1 MADDQPPQLL
11 PALRQPRLPNYAPG
25 RHAPGLRIGTHNVLR
40 FRGSLVDLVRD
51 WWEDRLHV
59 ICVQETHLAPGT
71 APALEGRLRAA
82 SAQLLLPHAGFTCYW
97 AHGTGNMAGQ
107 RGVGILIRE
116 DLLRS
121 GALTVA
127 AVPRPFAHPSGNLL
141 LLPIA
146 WRGHRLLLG
155 NAYFPNDF
163 AAQRRFIADTLS
175 PALAEAGAA
184 QRGVVLAGDF
194 NHTLRPSL
202 DRFVAT
208 QRDPA
213 GAPQGWLP
221 DAVAAAA
228 AAHGGGPLAPPPPG
242 RSAESNTAAAMVAAC
257 ARLGLSDALRA
268 HHPDARLFTF
278 RKQGKASLLDRIY
291 VSADTVLPHVTACS
305 ISCVPPSH
313 SDHRPVLLHLVPLTP
328 DPAPPPPGPRMP
340 RLRCDFASDRSL
352 SQEFQ
357 AWARAQEAAAPR
369 DGAALLEWWPG
380 FKRRLGVKLRDLQG
394 RYRAQLSQAGAAL
407 PREAAAAVQRARQAA
422 REALQRF
429 EHAVSPVE
437 ASMCLQDVLQAERA
451 LHVATADSA
460 LRDDARARFTFL
472 HHGER
477 ASRLVSDLMRPPSSS
492 RQVAALRAPHGGGL
506 VTSAPAMADAAVS
519 FFSSVS
525 AAPQCDP
532 GARAQVLAAVRQHAT
547 RVATTAAEAAGRR
560 AMDAGEVAR
569 AVSGLRPGSSP
580 GPDGLPPGVWKL
592 ADRALA
598 PLLCRLGSA
607 IGACGRTP
615 AGFLDGAV
623 VVLHKSGDPTDLA
636 NYRPITL
643 LNTDYRALARVLTAR
658 FTTMLHPVIG
668 REQAACL
675 PGRSIGDNI
684 LLMQLLPS
692 LLALQH
698 GNTLGLPDAGA
709 LVFLDIRKAF
719 DTVCRTF
726 LCDVL
731 RAVGAEAVVPWV
743 TTLLTA
749 TRAVAVVNRAVSNP
763 AEWHA
768 GVRQGCPLSPLL
780 YLLVSWALSCWLR
793 QQESV
798 GLWVGAR
805 LCTCQQYMDDNVVP
819 LRSATPQHVQAL
831 VSALDLFGQ
840 ACGQHINRGKSAI
853 MPIGYA
859 QQVPPPG
866 PMAGQSIMVCGLP
879 LVAKATALGIT
890 FRATVDP
897 ALLPGGHGAPSE
909 SGPAPASSLLRPDDP
924 THAADWPALLLGVR
938 RAFSKIT
945 RLGMSVFGRAIA
957 GSAYGLSRV
966 LYHAEFGGLPASV
979 STEISRTM
987 AALADR
993 GQLPAADEQPP
1004 AAPQPAA
1011 AGRGRRGR
1019 QAPAA
1024 APAAAPPAAAGPP
1037 PRHRLPGLHSSLLPG
1052 HPSRGGFGLLPFEQH
1067 ITARHALHGL
1077 RLLHHL
1083 ASAGDD
1089 AARAAWPPWVEAAA
1103 GILSHS
1109 RVVGLLAPAVALLR
1123 LIVVTRSAAAGELD
1137 PSFDSLP
1144 GSLRRML
1151 VAVRALGPVSPLGGA
1166 SYDAIL
1172 AALAPHAPAMPLWGN
1187 PLLTSRPPPAE
1198 PIAPHDQGYWWDA
1211 GVESTLAQLPGLR
1224 TLADLLALRA
1234 RLRLWRDSRPDWSL
1248 RAYGVSDAYFD
1259 DVWRVRRALLSA
1271 LEVRALVDQPHM
1283 LSLVLDSLW
1292 SSVPLPWR
1300 AAVEAAGHA
1309 PVVGGP
1315 AALMASPEAQ
1325 TAAIRQLLRHLGWHV
1340 PGHDG
1345 RLSPH
1350 TRPILLFPAAAA
1362 AAAAP
1367 GVDDVAAPPPPFQLR
1382 VRDLI
1387 PILCASSSRI
1397 RNDRLHRFTRQ
1408 AVYGVKWS
1416 DGPPAPADG
1425 PPRPALTDSPPPPP
1439 PAALAAPPPPPL
1451 YPALPD
1457 DLYVAAA
1464 APVAEDPP
1472 PLPPAAALAAAEPAA
1487 AFLPPP
1493 AAAAVVA
1500 AQPAAPPPPP
1510 DPAAAAVPL
1519 APLPPVPPPPLNLHD
1534 LPASQARLSM
1544 RLLPELWKLKWGNQH
1559 KEAWW
1564 RLACNGV
1571 SGAGGHDICLAGPC
1585 PCGWELPAACMANPP
1600 TRAAVGAPLMRQ
1612 HTFWGC
1618 SVARAVVGA
1627 LAEALPPAVRP
1638 RLLCTH
1644 IWLCVPPDPAVVNEH
1659 VWRVVC
1665 LAALSAMEYG
1675 RRMLWA
1681 LHLSAARQPPAAAA
1695 PAGAAAG
1702 IQLTLF
1708 EAWGIDPPPAI
1719 AAAAAAANEEAG
1731 AAAAAAAA
1739 SPLQRAAR
1747 AAVADFW
1754 ARLQDFVTLHAA
1766 CEPKRWAGAA
1776 LSAAPSL
1783 SAASGHP
1790 FMQIH
1795 PAGPAGQ
1802 HRRLVLL
1809 VPGQQPPDADAAAA
1823 GVGGGGDDAG

>member
-1 MADDQPPQLL
+1 MADDQLLHPL
-11 PALRQPRLPNYAPG
+11 PAVQQPRLPNYAPG

-40 FRGSLVDLVRD
+40 FQGSLVDLMRD
-51 WWEDRLHV
+51 WWEDRLHI
-59 ICVQETHLAPGT
+59 ICVQETHLAPSN
-71 APALEGRLRAA
+71 AASLEGRLRAA
-82 SAQLLLPHAGFTCYW
+82 AAQLLLPHSGFTCYW

-127 AVPRPFAHPSGNLL
+127 AVPRPSAHPSGNLL

-155 NAYFPNDF
+155 SAYFPNDF
-163 AAQRRFIADTLS
+163 AAQRRFISDTLA
-175 PALAEAGAA
+175 PALEEAGAT

-213 GAPQGWLP
+213 AAPQGWLP

-228 AAHGGGPLAPPPPG
+228 AAAVPGGEPLAAPP
-242 RSAESNTAAAMVAAC
+242 RRNAESNAAAAMNAAC
-257 ARLGLSDALRA
+257 AHLGLSDALRVR
-268 HHPDARLFTF
+268 HPEARLFTY
-278 RKQGKASLLDRIY
+278 RKQGRASLLDRIY
-291 VSADTVLPHVTACS
+291 VSTDTVLPH
-305 ISCVPPSH
+305 IPSCFVSSVPPSH
-313 SDHRPVLLHLVPLTP
+313 SDHRPVLLHLLPLTP

-340 RLRCDFASDRSL
+340 RLRCDFASDRGL
-352 SQEFQ
+352 CQEFQ
-357 AWARAQEAAAPR
+357 AWARAQTATAPR
-369 DGAALLEWWPG
+369 ASAALLEWWPG
-380 FKRRLGVKLRDLQG
+380 FKRRLAIKLRDLQG
-394 RYRAQLSQAGAAL
+394 RYRSKLSQAGASL
-407 PREAAAAVQRARQAA
+407 PREAAAAVQCARQAA
-422 REALQRF
+422 REALLRF
-429 EHAVSPVE
+429 EHAVSPAE
-437 ASMCLQDVLQAERA
+437 ASLCLQDVLQAEHT
-451 LHVATADSA
+451 LHIATADSA
-460 LRDDARARFTFL
+460 LRDDARARFSFL

-477 ASRLVSDLMRPPSSS
+477 ASRLVSDLMRPPGSS

-506 VTSAPAMADAAVS
+506 VTAAPAMADAAVA
-519 FFSSVS
+519 FFSRMS

-532 GARAQVLAAVRQHAT
+532 DARTQVLAAVQQHAT
-547 RVATTAAEAAGRR
+547 RVTATAAEAAGQR
-560 AMDAGEVAR
+560 AMDTGEVAR

-592 ADRALA
+592 ANRALA

-607 IGACGRTP
+607 IGASERTP

-668 REQAACL
+668 REQTACL

-684 LLMQLLPS
+684 LLMQLLPA

-698 GNTLGLPDAGA
+698 GNNVGMPDAGA

-731 RAVGAEAVVPWV
+731 RAVGAAAVVPWV
-743 TTLLTA
+743 TTLLTS

-831 VSALDLFGQ
+831 VTAMDLFGR
-840 ACGQHINRGKSAI
+840 ASGQHINRGKSAI
-853 MPIGYA
+853 LPIGYA
-859 QQVPPPG
+859 RQVPPFG
-866 PMAGQSIMVCGLP
+866 PTAAPAMMVCGLP

-890 FRATVDP
+890 FHATVDP
-897 ALLPGGHGAPSE
+897 ALLPGGHGAPIVE
-909 SGPAPASSLLRPDDP
+909 SGPAPASSLLQPDDP
-924 THAADWPALLLGVR
+924 ARAADWPALLLGVR

-966 LYHAEFGGLPASV
+966 LYHAEFGGLPTPVA
-979 STEISRTM
+979 TEISRTM

-993 GQLPAADEQPP
+993 GQLPTAAADEQPP
-1004 AAPQPAA
+1004 APQPLPPA
-1011 AGRGRRGR
+1011 RGRRGR
-1019 QAPAA
+1019 QPPAA
-1024 APAAAPPAAAGPP
+1024 AAAAAAAPPAAAADPA

-1052 HPSRGGFGLLPFEQH
+1052 HPSQGGFGLLPFVQH

-1123 LIVVTRSAAAGELD
+1123 LIVATRSAAAGELD

-1144 GSLRRML
+1144 GPLRRML
-1151 VAVRALGPVSPLGGA
+1151 VAVRALGPVSLVGA
-1166 SYDAIL
+1166 APYDATL

-1187 PLLTSRPPPAE
+1187 PLLASRPPPAE
-1198 PIAPHDQGYWWDA
+1198 PIAPHEQGYWWDE

-1224 TLADLLALRA
+1224 TLSDLLALRM
-1234 RLRLWRDSRPDWSL
+1234 RLRIWRGGRPDWSL
-1248 RAYGVSDAYFD
+1248 RAHGVGEAYFD
-1259 DVWRVRRALLSA
+1259 DVWRVRRALISA

-1292 SSVPLPWR
+1292 ASVPLSWR
-1300 AAVEAAGHA
+1300 TAAEAAGNA
-1309 PVVGGP
+1309 PEVGGA
-1315 AALMASPEAQ
+1315 AALVASPAAQ
-1325 TAAIRQLLRHLGWHV
+1325 TAAVRQLLGCLGWHV
-1340 PGHDG
+1340 PGADG
-1345 RLSPH
+1345 QPAPR
-1350 TRPILLFPAAAA
+1350 TRTILLFPT

-1367 GVDDVAAPPPPFQLR
+1367 GADIVAVLPPPFKLR

-1397 RNDRLHRFTRQ
+1397 RSDRLHRFTRQ

-1416 DGPPAPADG
+1416 DGPPAPAG
-1425 PPRPALTDSPPPPP
+1425 EPPPPPLTDSPPPPP
-1439 PAALAAPPPPPL
+1439 PPPAVAA
-1451 YPALPD
+1451 YPVLPD
-1457 DLYVAAA
+1457 DLYV
-1464 APVAEDPP
+1464 
-1472 PLPPAAALAAAEPAA
+1472 
-1487 AFLPPP
+1487 
-1493 AAAAVVA
+1493 
-1500 AQPAAPPPPP
+1500 
-1510 DPAAAAVPL
+1510 
-1519 APLPPVPPPPLNLHD
+1519 
-1534 LPASQARLSM
+1534 
-1544 RLLPELWKLKWGNQH
+1544 G
-1559 KEAWW
+1559 
-1564 RLACNGV
+1564 
-1571 SGAGGHDICLAGPC
+1571 
-1585 PCGWELPAACMANPP
+1585 
-1600 TRAAVGAPLMRQ
+1600 
-1612 HTFWGC
+1612 
-1618 SVARAVVGA
+1618 
-1627 LAEALPPAVRP
+1627 
-1638 RLLCTH
+1638 
-1644 IWLCVPPDPAVVNEH
+1644 
-1659 VWRVVC
+1659 
-1665 LAALSAMEYG
+1665 
-1675 RRMLWA
+1675 
-1681 LHLSAARQPPAAAA
+1681 AAAA
-1695 PAGAAAG
+1695 PAAD
-1702 IQLTLF
+1702 
-1708 EAWGIDPPPAI
+1708 DPP
-1719 AAAAAAANEEAG
+1719 
-1731 AAAAAAAA
+1731 
-1739 SPLQRAAR
+1739 
-1747 AAVADFW
+1747 
-1754 ARLQDFVTLHAA
+1754 
-1766 CEPKRWAGAA
+1766 
-1776 LSAAPSL
+1776 
-1783 SAASGHP
+1783 
-1790 FMQIH
+1790 
-1795 PAGPAGQ
+1795 
-1802 HRRLVLL
+1802 
-1809 VPGQQPPDADAAAA
+1809 QQPPGTA
-1823 GVGGGGDDAG
+1823 GLATA